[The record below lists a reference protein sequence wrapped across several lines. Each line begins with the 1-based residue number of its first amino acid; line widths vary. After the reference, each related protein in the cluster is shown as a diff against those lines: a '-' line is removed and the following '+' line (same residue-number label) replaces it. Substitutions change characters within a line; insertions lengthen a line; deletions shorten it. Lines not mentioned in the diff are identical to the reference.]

1 MNNKIEYQILFD
13 VKENM
18 KMASRSL
25 DEFTKAVESVTGVCK
40 KMEDVAISCFES
52 LSNYAKLFQRY
63 SNDFQFF
70 SESTDST
77 SKKMQEF
84 QNELKQ
90 LKLKFIDITGDS
102 AKFFSL
108 FNEYI
113 PIMTFFAKGL
123 KRMSSSF
130 NLVSTAQN
138 AYNGVI
144 IWGQRALYIY
154 QMQVL
159 LARAAIAT
167 TTGATKAMNI
177 AIASSPYLIAAA
189 AAATLGIAIYKLALG
204 NSETAKAQKRLDE
217 AMTDMNKEV
226 STEQNSLDTL
236 FGSLYKA
243 KEGTNEWKRAK
254 DKIQEKYGDY
264 LSQLGI
270 EITNVD
276 TARVAYS
283 KLSTAILETARA
295 RASERALSS
304 AGDALADKEGQNL
317 TKMRQV
323 LTEEYGEETGNR
335 VFEGI
340 AASIRRGDKEIPER
354 WMQFVRKLNK
364 TVVQSYGTAGQ
375 ASSYI
380 DNPVTPYIY
389 SMQSARKD
397 YEKEVKRIN
406 AVLGSPLQKPDT
418 NTITEKP
425 KSVFSS
431 ESDTPAK
438 GSIAAMKKELSE
450 LEKSLS
456 NTTVGTASIDIQLKI
471 DSLKKQ
477 IADAEDW
484 IERETFK
491 KEYGE
496 ISIPIDFTPVGGSIS
511 GMVERLQN
519 DSIKDNPGMKSSM
532 LTQEGLKDM
541 KLPEP
546 EVPNM
551 EKILSNMERWNMAVD
566 EMRERNANMIDGLGS
581 MGTAMGSIGD
591 LIGGAAGQWLD
602 WGANCVQAIGT
613 AIPQILALCTAQ
625 GTQVAANTAAAGTGA
640 ASAMASIP
648 FVGPILA
655 IAAVASV
662 LAALASIPKFAA
674 GGLAY
679 GPTLGLFGEYSGAQ
693 NNPEVVAPLNR
704 LRNMLQPAGG
714 IGGEIEFV
722 IDGRVLRGI
731 LNKVDRINQRTK

>member
-1 MNNKIEYQILFD
+1 MDNKIVYKISIGINGDLKNIS
-13 VKENM
+13 V
-18 KMASRSL
+18 SL
-25 DEFTKAVESVTGVCK
+25 DKFVMAIERVTIANEFLEMA
-40 KMEDVAISCFES
+40 MISCLQDF
-52 LSNYAKLFQRY
+52 SNYFKVFQEQSDCLLQFT
-63 SNDFQFF
+63 SNTDIVLEKVSQFQLQ
-70 SESTDST
+70 
-77 SKKMQEF
+77 M
-84 QNELKQ
+84 NELK
-90 LKLKFIDITGDS
+90 LSISELDRTIGGM
-102 AKFFSL
+102 
-108 FNEYI
+108 EYI
-113 PIMTFFAKGL
+113 EFADSVLSIYTNL
-123 KRMSSSF
+123 KVLGFLTKAASVTQSI
-130 NLVSTAQN
+130 
-138 AYNGVI
+138 YNRIVTLTS
-144 IWGQRALYIY
+144 RTLYIY
-154 QMQVL
+154 KMQML
-159 LARAAIAT
+159 TARAAIAT

-177 AIASSPYLIAAA
+177 AIAASPYLIAAA
-189 AAATLGIAIYKLALG
+189 AAVTLGIAIYKLALG

-317 TKMRQV
+317 TKVRQV
-323 LTEEYGEETGNR
+323 LTEEYGEETGDR

-375 ASSYI
+375 ASSYV
-380 DNPVTPYIY
+380 DNPITPYIY

-438 GSIAAMKKELSE
+438 GSIAA
-450 LEKSLS
+450 
-456 NTTVGTASIDIQLKI
+456 IQLKI

-477 IADAEDW
+477 IAGAEDW

-519 DSIKDNPGMKSSM
+519 NSIKDNPGMKSSM

-551 EKILSNMERWNMAVD
+551 EKPLSNMERWNMAVD

-602 WGANCVQAIGT
+602 WGANCVQAIGA
-613 AIPQILALCTAQ
+613 AIPQILALCTVQ
-625 GTQVAANTAAAGTGA
+625 GTQVAANTAVAGTGA

-714 IGGEIEFV
+714 IGGEVEFV

>member
-123 KRMSSSF
+123 KQMSSSF

-159 LARAAIAT
+159 LARSAIAT

-177 AIASSPYLIAAA
+177 AIAASPYLIAAA

-375 ASSYI
+375 ASSYV

-389 SMQSARKD
+389 SIQSARKD

-477 IADAEDW
+477 IAGAEDW

-551 EKILSNMERWNMAVD
+551 EKPLSNMERWNMAVD

-602 WGANCVQAIGT
+602 WGANCVQAIGA
-613 AIPQILALCTAQ
+613 AIPQILALCTVQ
-625 GTQVAANTAAAGTGA
+625 GTQVAANTAVAGTGA

-714 IGGEIEFV
+714 IGS
-722 IDGRVLRGI
+722 
-731 LNKVDRINQRTK
+731 

>member
-1 MNNKIEYQILFD
+1 MDNKIVYKISIGINGDLKNIS
-13 VKENM
+13 V
-18 KMASRSL
+18 SL
-25 DEFTKAVESVTGVCK
+25 DKFVMAIERVTIANEFLEMA
-40 KMEDVAISCFES
+40 MISCLQDF
-52 LSNYAKLFQRY
+52 SNYFKVFQEQSDCLLQFT
-63 SNDFQFF
+63 SNTDIVLEKVSQFQLQ
-70 SESTDST
+70 
-77 SKKMQEF
+77 M
-84 QNELKQ
+84 NELK
-90 LKLKFIDITGDS
+90 LSISELDRTIGGM
-102 AKFFSL
+102 
-108 FNEYI
+108 EYI
-113 PIMTFFAKGL
+113 EFADSVLSIYTNL
-123 KRMSSSF
+123 KVLGFLTKAASVTQSI
-130 NLVSTAQN
+130 
-138 AYNGVI
+138 YNRIVTLTS
-144 IWGQRALYIY
+144 RTLYIY
-154 QMQVL
+154 KMQML
-159 LARAAIAT
+159 TARAAIAT

-177 AIASSPYLIAAA
+177 AIAASPYLIAAA
-189 AAATLGIAIYKLALG
+189 AAVTLGIAIYKLALG

-317 TKMRQV
+317 TKVRQV
-323 LTEEYGEETGNR
+323 LEEYGEETGDR

-375 ASSYI
+375 ASSYV
-380 DNPVTPYIY
+380 DNPITPYIY

-477 IADAEDW
+477 IAGAEDW

-519 DSIKDNPGMKSSM
+519 NSIKDNPGMKSSM

-551 EKILSNMERWNMAVD
+551 EKPLSNMERWNMAVD

-602 WGANCVQAIGT
+602 WGANCVQAIGA
-613 AIPQILALCTAQ
+613 AIPQILALCTVQ
-625 GTQVAANTAAAGTGA
+625 GTQVAANTAVAGTGA

-714 IGGEIEFV
+714 IGGEVEFV

>member
-1 MNNKIEYQILFD
+1 MNNKIVNQISFEINYD
-13 VKENM
+13 FKRI
-18 KMASRSL
+18 STSL
-25 DEFTKAVESVTGVCK
+25 DELAKKIGHVTENYGSFGKMIVDCGKVFSNNIGAYQKASDG
-40 KMEDVAISCFES
+40 
-52 LSNYAKLFQRY
+52 LLQYANNVDLALDRFSQFQVQL
-63 SNDFQFF
+63 DG
-70 SESTDST
+70 
-77 SKKMQEF
+77 
-84 QNELKQ
+84 LKQ
-90 LKLKFIDITGDS
+90 SFSVFNGTAEGMDYVVMADSILSICVNLREFKIITKV
-102 AKFFSL
+102 A
-108 FNEYI
+108 
-113 PIMTFFAKGL
+113 
-123 KRMSSSF
+123 
-130 NLVSTAQN
+130 STAQSLFTG
-138 AYNGVI
+138 ATVLGS
-144 IWGQRALYIY
+144 RALYIY
-154 QMQVL
+154 QMQML
-159 LARAAIAT
+159 TARAAIAT

-177 AIASSPYLIAAA
+177 AIAASPYLIAAA

-375 ASSYI
+375 ASSYV
-380 DNPVTPYIY
+380 DNPITPYIY

-418 NTITEKP
+418 NTITERP

-477 IADAEDW
+477 IAGAEDW

-551 EKILSNMERWNMAVD
+551 EKPLSNMERWNMAVD

-602 WGANCVQAIGT
+602 WGANCVQAIGA

-625 GTQVAANTAAAGTGA
+625 GTQVAANTAAGTGA

-714 IGGEIEFV
+714 IGGEVEFV

>member
-177 AIASSPYLIAAA
+177 AIAASPYLIAAA

-364 TVVQSYGTAGQ
+364 TFVQSSGTAGQ

-477 IADAEDW
+477 IAGAEDW

-519 DSIKDNPGMKSSM
+519 DSIKDNPGMRSSM
-532 LTQEGLKDM
+532 LTQEGFKDM

-551 EKILSNMERWNMAVD
+551 EKPLSNMERWNMAVD
-566 EMRERNANMIDGLGS
+566 EMGERNANMIDGLGS

-602 WGANCVQAIGT
+602 WGANCVQAIGA
-613 AIPQILALCTAQ
+613 AIPQILALCTVQ
-625 GTQVAANTAAAGTGA
+625 GTQVAANTAVAGTGA

-714 IGGEIEFV
+714 IGGEVEFV

>member
-123 KRMSSSF
+123 KQMSSSF

-159 LARAAIAT
+159 LARSAIAT

-177 AIASSPYLIAAA
+177 AIAASPYLIAAA

-375 ASSYI
+375 ASSYV

-389 SMQSARKD
+389 SIQSARKD

-477 IADAEDW
+477 IAGAEDW

-551 EKILSNMERWNMAVD
+551 EKPLSNMERWNMAVD

-602 WGANCVQAIGT
+602 WGANCVQAIGA
-613 AIPQILALCTAQ
+613 AIPQILALCTVQ
-625 GTQVAANTAAAGTGA
+625 GTQVAANTAVAGTGA

-714 IGGEIEFV
+714 IGGEVEFV

>member
-177 AIASSPYLIAAA
+177 AIAASPYLIAAA

-283 KLSTAILETARA
+283 KLSTAILETA

-477 IADAEDW
+477 IAGAEDW

-519 DSIKDNPGMKSSM
+519 DSIKDNPGMRSSM
-532 LTQEGLKDM
+532 LTQEGFKDM

-551 EKILSNMERWNMAVD
+551 EKPLSNMERWNMAVD
-566 EMRERNANMIDGLGS
+566 EMGERNANMIDGLGS

-602 WGANCVQAIGT
+602 WGANCVQAIGA
-613 AIPQILALCTAQ
+613 AIPQILALCTVQ
-625 GTQVAANTAAAGTGA
+625 GTQVAANTAVAGTGA

-714 IGGEIEFV
+714 IGGEVEFV

>member
-1 MNNKIEYQILFD
+1 MDNKIVYKISIGINGDLKNIS
-13 VKENM
+13 V
-18 KMASRSL
+18 SL
-25 DEFTKAVESVTGVCK
+25 DKFVMAIERVTIANEFLEMA
-40 KMEDVAISCFES
+40 MISCLQDF
-52 LSNYAKLFQRY
+52 SNYFKVFQEQSDCLLQFT
-63 SNDFQFF
+63 SNTDIVLEKVSQFQLQ
-70 SESTDST
+70 
-77 SKKMQEF
+77 M
-84 QNELKQ
+84 NELK
-90 LKLKFIDITGDS
+90 LSISELDRTIGGM
-102 AKFFSL
+102 
-108 FNEYI
+108 EYI
-113 PIMTFFAKGL
+113 EFADSVLSIYTNL
-123 KRMSSSF
+123 KVLGFLTKAASVTQSI
-130 NLVSTAQN
+130 
-138 AYNGVI
+138 YNRIVTLTS
-144 IWGQRALYIY
+144 RTLYIY
-154 QMQVL
+154 KMQML
-159 LARAAIAT
+159 TARAAIAT

-177 AIASSPYLIAAA
+177 AIAASPYLIAAA
-189 AAATLGIAIYKLALG
+189 AAVTLGIAIYKLALG

-317 TKMRQV
+317 TKVRQV
-323 LTEEYGEETGNR
+323 LTEEYGEETGDR

-375 ASSYI
+375 ASSYV
-380 DNPVTPYIY
+380 DNPITPYIY

-477 IADAEDW
+477 IAGAEDW

-519 DSIKDNPGMKSSM
+519 NSIKDNPGMKSSM

-551 EKILSNMERWNMAVD
+551 EKPLSNMERWNMAVD

-602 WGANCVQAIGT
+602 WGANCVQAIGA
-613 AIPQILALCTAQ
+613 AIPQILALCTVQ
-625 GTQVAANTAAAGTGA
+625 GTQVAANTAVAGTGG
-640 ASAMASIP
+640 ASARASVP

-655 IAAVASV
+655 IDAVASV

-714 IGGEIEFV
+714 IGGEVEFV

>member
-1 MNNKIEYQILFD
+1 MDNKIVYKISIGINGDLKNIS
-13 VKENM
+13 V
-18 KMASRSL
+18 SL
-25 DEFTKAVESVTGVCK
+25 DKFVMAIERVTIANEFLEMA
-40 KMEDVAISCFES
+40 MISCLQDF
-52 LSNYAKLFQRY
+52 SNYFKVFQEQSDCLLQFT
-63 SNDFQFF
+63 SNTDIVLEKVSQFQLQ
-70 SESTDST
+70 
-77 SKKMQEF
+77 M
-84 QNELKQ
+84 NELK
-90 LKLKFIDITGDS
+90 LSISELDRTIGGM
-102 AKFFSL
+102 
-108 FNEYI
+108 EYI
-113 PIMTFFAKGL
+113 EFADSVLSIYTNL
-123 KRMSSSF
+123 KVLGFLTKAASVTQSI
-130 NLVSTAQN
+130 
-138 AYNGVI
+138 YNRIVTLTS
-144 IWGQRALYIY
+144 RTLYIY
-154 QMQVL
+154 KMQML
-159 LARAAIAT
+159 TARAAIAT

-177 AIASSPYLIAAA
+177 AIAASPYLIAAA
-189 AAATLGIAIYKLALG
+189 AAVTLGIAIYKLALG

-317 TKMRQV
+317 TKVRQV
-323 LTEEYGEETGNR
+323 LTEEYGEETGDR

-375 ASSYI
+375 ASSYV
-380 DNPVTPYIY
+380 DNPITPYIY

-477 IADAEDW
+477 IAGAEDW

-519 DSIKDNPGMKSSM
+519 NSIKDNPGMKSSM

-551 EKILSNMERWNMAVD
+551 EKPLSNMERWNMAVD

-581 MGTAMGSIGD
+581 
-591 LIGGAAGQWLD
+591 IGGAAGQWLD
-602 WGANCVQAIGT
+602 WGANCVQAIGA
-613 AIPQILALCTAQ
+613 AIPQILALCTVQ
-625 GTQVAANTAAAGTGA
+625 GTQVAANTAVAGTGA

-714 IGGEIEFV
+714 IGGEVEFV

>member
-1 MNNKIEYQILFD
+1 MDNKIVYKISIGINGDLKNIS
-13 VKENM
+13 V
-18 KMASRSL
+18 SL
-25 DEFTKAVESVTGVCK
+25 DKFVMAIERVTIANEFLEMA
-40 KMEDVAISCFES
+40 MISCLQDF
-52 LSNYAKLFQRY
+52 SNYFKVFQEQSDCLLQFT
-63 SNDFQFF
+63 SNTDIVLEKVSQFQLQ
-70 SESTDST
+70 
-77 SKKMQEF
+77 M
-84 QNELKQ
+84 NELK
-90 LKLKFIDITGDS
+90 LSISELDRTIGGM
-102 AKFFSL
+102 
-108 FNEYI
+108 EYI
-113 PIMTFFAKGL
+113 EFADSVLSIYTNL
-123 KRMSSSF
+123 KVLGFLTKAASVTQSI
-130 NLVSTAQN
+130 
-138 AYNGVI
+138 YNRIVTLTS
-144 IWGQRALYIY
+144 RTLYIY
-154 QMQVL
+154 KMQML
-159 LARAAIAT
+159 TARAAIAT

-177 AIASSPYLIAAA
+177 AIAASPYLIAAA
-189 AAATLGIAIYKLALG
+189 AAVTLGIAIYKLALG

-283 KLSTAILETARA
+283 KLSTARA

-317 TKMRQV
+317 TKVRQV
-323 LTEEYGEETGNR
+323 LTEEYGEETGDR

-375 ASSYI
+375 ASSYV
-380 DNPVTPYIY
+380 DNPITPYIY

-477 IADAEDW
+477 IAGAEDW

-519 DSIKDNPGMKSSM
+519 NSIKDNPGMKSSM

-551 EKILSNMERWNMAVD
+551 EKPLSNMERWNMAVD

-602 WGANCVQAIGT
+602 WGANCVQAIGA
-613 AIPQILALCTAQ
+613 AIPQILALCTVQ
-625 GTQVAANTAAAGTGA
+625 GTQVAANTAVAGTGA

-714 IGGEIEFV
+714 IGGEVEFV

>member
-1 MNNKIEYQILFD
+1 MKQFRSEVEGLK
-13 VKENM
+13 VKM
-18 KMASRSL
+18 
-25 DEFTKAVESVTGVCK
+25 
-40 KMEDVAISCFES
+40 I
-52 LSNYAKLFQRY
+52 
-63 SNDFQFF
+63 DFGGAM
-70 SESTDST
+70 SPYIG
-77 SKKMQEF
+77 
-84 QNELKQ
+84 L
-90 LKLKFIDITGDS
+90 IAG
-102 AKFFSL
+102 
-108 FNEYI
+108 YI
-113 PIMTFFAKGL
+113 PLINSTIAVLSKLTKVTKLTTLIQAGFNNVMTL
-123 KRMSSSF
+123 
-130 NLVSTAQN
+130 
-138 AYNGVI
+138 
-144 IWGQRALYIY
+144 GQRALYIY
-154 QMQVL
+154 QMQML
-159 LARAAIAT
+159 TARAAIAT

-364 TVVQSYGTAGQ
+364 TVVQSYGIAGQ
-375 ASSYI
+375 VSSYV
-380 DNPVTPYIY
+380 DNPITLYIY

-406 AVLGSPLQKPDT
+406 AVLGCPLQKPDT

-477 IADAEDW
+477 IAGAEDW

-519 DSIKDNPGMKSSM
+519 DSIKDNPGMRSSM
-532 LTQEGLKDM
+532 LTQEGFKDM

-551 EKILSNMERWNMAVD
+551 EKPLSNMERWNMAVD
-566 EMRERNANMIDGLGS
+566 EMGERNANMIDGLGS

-602 WGANCVQAIGT
+602 WGANCVQAIGA

-714 IGGEIEFV
+714 IGGEVEFV